1 MDQKPCRAEKARGG
15 EIILNKP
22 ARRIIFLAGLVGT
35 IVLAVIL
42 VIARRS
48 GHITTLR
55 KDRNDRLAPMLALT
69 SLTEKT
75 RCRDLAFSGQR
86 PCHFH

>member
-1 MDQKPCRAEKARGG
+1 MDRKPYRAENTRGG

-42 VIARRS
+42 VIAR
-48 GHITTLR
+48 
-55 KDRNDRLAPMLALT
+55 
-69 SLTEKT
+69 
-75 RCRDLAFSGQR
+75 
-86 PCHFH
+86 